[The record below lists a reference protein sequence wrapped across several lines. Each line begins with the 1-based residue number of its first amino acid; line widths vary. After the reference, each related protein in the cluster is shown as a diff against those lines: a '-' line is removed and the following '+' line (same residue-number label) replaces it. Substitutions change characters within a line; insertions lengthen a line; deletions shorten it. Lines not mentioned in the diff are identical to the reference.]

1 MGTRFVAARIKT
13 AREERGISQKKL
25 GMILG
30 LSDKAISAY
39 EAGRTYPPLDTLF
52 KLSRELSKPVNYF
65 IEEDNGEASL
75 IDSIAKISEK
85 IASISV
91 EIEKLKRGLKKNN

>member
-1 MGTRFVAARIKT
+1 MSPKFVAERIKK
-13 AREERGISQKKL
+13 AREEQGISQKKL

-52 KLSRELSKPVNYF
+52 KLAKELSKPINYF
-65 IEEDNGEASL
+65 IEADSNAVVS
-75 IDSIAKISEK
+75 IDAIARISEK
-85 IASISV
+85 LAAISV
-91 EIEKLKRGLKKNN
+91 EVEKLKNTLKTTR

>member
-1 MGTRFVAARIKT
+1 MDLKFVAQRIRT

-52 KLSRELSKPVNYF
+52 KLAKELSKPVAYF
-65 IEEDNGEASL
+65 IEGDKEKATTL
-75 IDSIAKISEK
+75 DSVSKINEK
-85 IASISV
+85 LAGITV
-91 EIEKLKRGLKKNN
+91 EVEKLKTLLNR

>member
-1 MGTRFVAARIKT
+1 MSIKFVAERIKK
-13 AREERGISQKKL
+13 AREDRGISQKKL

-52 KLSRELSKPVNYF
+52 KLSKELSKPVTYF
-65 IEEDNGEASL
+65 LEENGGKATVVDSL
-75 IDSIAKISEK
+75 AKISEK
-85 IASISV
+85 IASISL
-91 EIEKLKRGLKKNN
+91 EIEKLSKNIKS